1 MHVAALL
8 VAGSANIDDS
18 AIDAT
23 RLPITSYD
31 VNQVPVWLT
40 VPLVLVVHAPS
51 GGDFDPEVFVVCKD
65 PGGTIRGTVRS
76 AWQWPDDENRPS
88 KYRCFTPQLSFAV
101 ESTGEYTIGV
111 YHDAEALRQVDTP
124 IPLLIAFSAGRPGRN
139 STD

>member
-40 VPLVLVVHAPS
+40 VPLVLVVHAPA
-51 GGDFDPEVFVVCKD
+51 GGDFDPELFIVGKD
-65 PGGTIRGTVRS
+65 PGGAIRGTVRS
-76 AWQWPDDENRPS
+76 TWQWPDDERRSS
-88 KYRCFTPQLSFAV
+88 KYRCFTPQLSVAV
-101 ESTGEYTIGV
+101 ETTGEYTIGV
-111 YHDAEALRQVDTP
+111 YHDAEALRPIATP
-124 IPLLIAFSAGRPGRN
+124 IPLQIAFSAERPGRN
-139 STD
+139 SSN

>member
-40 VPLVLVVHAPS
+40 VPLILVVHAPS
-51 GGDFDPEVFVVCKD
+51 GGDFDPELFLVCKD
-65 PGGTIRGTVRS
+65 PGGTIRGTTRS
-76 AWQWPDDENRPS
+76 AWQWPDEDGRPS
-88 KYRCFTPQLSFAV
+88 KYRCFTPQLSFAI

-111 YHDAEALRQVDTP
+111 YEDAEALNPIATP
-124 IPLLIAFSAGRPGRN
+124 IPLMIAFAGARAGRNG
-139 STD
+139 S

>member
-40 VPLVLVVHAPS
+40 VPLVLVVHAPA
-51 GGDFDPEVFVVCKD
+51 GGDFDPQLFIVCKD

-76 AWQWPDDENRPS
+76 AWQWPDEDHKPS
-88 KYRCFTPQLSFAV
+88 KYRCFTPQLSFAI
-101 ESTGEYTIGV
+101 ETTGEYTIGV
-111 YHDAEALRQVDTP
+111 YHDAEAISPVATP
-124 IPLLIAFSAGRPGRN
+124 IPLLINLASSR
-139 STD
+139 